1 MESFCVKQNNSP
13 DASLSFD
20 MSQVGS
26 ASYCSYVRW
35 QPLFKWHPYEHA
47 NIILTRVPP
56 DTPSPSPHPGDS
68 GVVAVRLGV

>member
-13 DASLSFD
+13 AASLLYD
-20 MSQVGS
+20 MAYLGS
-26 ASYCSYVRW
+26 ASYRSYVRW
-35 QPLFKWHPYEHA
+35 QPLLKRHPYEHD

-68 GVVAVRLGV
+68 GVAAVRLGV